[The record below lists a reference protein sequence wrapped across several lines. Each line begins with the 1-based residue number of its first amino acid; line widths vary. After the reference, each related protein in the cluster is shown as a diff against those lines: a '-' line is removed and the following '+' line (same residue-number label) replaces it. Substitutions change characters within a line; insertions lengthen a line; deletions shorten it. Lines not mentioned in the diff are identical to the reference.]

1 MLSEQLIPR
10 LREKFPHR
18 EIRFGAPPEPV
29 AIFPAIH
36 PDVGDV
42 RIHDDGDE
50 LTLIAGNFT
59 HGHFSNYDSNIS
71 KPEKA
76 QVIVE
81 QILEF
86 LERLFDDRIV
96 MFGSHDRRGGW
107 YDRGAAAID
116 DANEPVYVWSGPL
129 K

>member
-1 MLSEQLIPR
+1 MLTEKLIPC
-10 LREKFPHR
+10 LREKFPNR
-18 EIRFGAPPEPV
+18 NIRFGTPPEPV

-42 RIHDDGDE
+42 KIHDDGDE

-59 HGHFSNYDSNIS
+59 HGHFSNYDSS
-71 KPEKA
+71 LMKAEKE
-76 QVIVE
+76 QEIVE

-86 LERLFDDRIV
+86 LERLFDDQIV
-96 MFGSHDRRGGW
+96 MFGSHRGRGGW
-107 YDRGAAAID
+107 YDRGEAAMN
-116 DANEPVYVWSGPL
+116 DANEPAYVWSGPL